1 AAASAVPEAA
11 ASPWHETA
19 SGPGHASASA
29 PLPVHNA
36 VGGASRP
43 AHYDPLHAEEWFVR
57 QRAYPLTAI
66 PTGARLRALAQLA
79 ALRRAHTG
87 TYGTSGASAT
97 TAGAAVPP
105 ATAATGTWQHVG
117 PPGQQTNTT
126 ST

>member
-1 AAASAVPEAA
+1 AN
-11 ASPWHETA
+11 
-19 SGPGHASASA
+19 A
-29 PLPVHNA
+29 PALGPVHNA

-43 AHYDPLHAEEWFVR
+43 AQYDPLHAEEWFVR

-79 ALRRAHTG
+79 ALRRAQTPA
-87 TYGTSGASAT
+87 YGTSGASAT
-97 TAGAAVPP
+97 TAGVALLP

-126 ST
+126 STITVGTTTFRGATNLG